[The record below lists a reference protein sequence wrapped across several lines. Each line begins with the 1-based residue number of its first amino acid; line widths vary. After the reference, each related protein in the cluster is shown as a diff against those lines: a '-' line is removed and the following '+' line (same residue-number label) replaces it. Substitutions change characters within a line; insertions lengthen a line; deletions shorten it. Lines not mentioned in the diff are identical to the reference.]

1 MISREEYAQKEREI
15 QTESPASNIAAEL
28 SEANRMFR
36 EKRVTQDEFVQ
47 RRGRALARITPG
59 EMQPKDA
66 LVLLNQLLEAQLIS
80 PSEHRAKR
88 SLMLSAL

>member
-1 MISREEYAQKEREI
+1 MITRDEYAQKEREI
-15 QTESPASNIAAEL
+15 LSESPASNIAAEL
-28 SEANRMFR
+28 SEANRLFR
-36 EKRVTQDEFVQ
+36 DRRVTQDEFVQ
-47 RRGRALARITPG
+47 RRARALAKIAPG

-66 LVLLNQLLEAQLIS
+66 LVLLNQLLDAQLIS